1 MPPTAPGHCARVASG
16 GVAKTFR
23 FSFISRIHRR
33 EENLMMEPTV
43 FFFLFLALCFLG
55 VILSLLLPER
65 LNPLVLA
72 GVASLAA
79 VSILLASGMILL
91 MGGPFRVELWRP
103 LPEWGMMVLAM
114 DRLSALFVFVTGLVL
129 LPVSIFSAGYMPKYL
144 GRYNLKTFGA
154 FYHVLFAA
162 TVLVL
167 VSGDIF
173 SFLLAWECASIFCY
187 LLINFEHDREDTTRA
202 GFLMLAMS
210 EAGTLAAA
218 VGLLLL
224 VGASGALELRALR
237 AGPAEMSQTLRW
249 SVFLLSFFGFGV
261 KAGLVPVNS
270 WLPRAHPAAP
280 GNVSAVLSGVI
291 VNLGI
296 YGIMRVNVDLLP
308 MTSAGP
314 GLVVLLVGAL
324 SALIGVLYANVEH
337 NLKTMLAHH
346 TVEQMGIVTIGL
358 GAGLVF
364 VATGHPVIATMAFI
378 AAVYHMTN
386 HSLYKALL
394 FVSAA
399 SVDTTVGVRDID
411 RLGGL
416 IKRMPWTAFFF
427 LIGAISL
434 VALPPFNGFV
444 SEWLTFQVLLRS
456 AELSSTGTK
465 IVFALCGAGLALTAA
480 LAVTCFV
487 KAFAM
492 SFLGAGRS
500 GEVAQARE
508 APRSMVAPMAV
519 LAALCLL
526 LGVLPT
532 YVIPV
537 LDEVVTPLTGT
548 KAVDALVPPFFATSP
563 QHQKL
568 SPGFAAEFRDLG
580 AQTGQGILPG
590 RGLVILHRGS
600 EKNPVVFA
608 MSTSYSL
615 VMLVLLLGGSYLCV
629 HALTR
634 ARRVVR
640 KPAWDGGVRRLLPE
654 MTYTAT
660 GFSNPVRVVFNAIF
674 RPSTVEDTKET
685 VAEHFRTAI
694 KNGRKEEHIVDRS
707 VFRPVIKMVESA
719 ARLFG
724 QMHSGSVN
732 AYAAYILMCLICLLV
747 IQLLL

>member
-1 MPPTAPGHCARVASG
+1 
-16 GVAKTFR
+16 
-23 FSFISRIHRR
+23 
-33 EENLMMEPTV
+33 MMETNSL
-43 FFFLFLALCFLG
+43 FFLFLILCALG
-55 VILSLLLPER
+55 VVLSALLSER
-65 LNPLVLA
+65 RNPLALA
-72 GVASLAA
+72 WVASLAA
-79 VSILLASGMILL
+79 IVILLASGKVLL
-91 MGGPFRVELWRP
+91 SGQPFQVELWT
-103 LPEWGMMVLAM
+103 LPFLGKLVLAM
-114 DRLSALFVFVTGLVL
+114 DRLSALFVFVTGLVF

-154 FYHVLFAA
+154 FYHLLFGA

-167 VSGDIF
+167 VSGDIL
-173 SFLLAWECASIFCY
+173 SFLLAWETASIFCY
-187 LLINFEHDREDTTRA
+187 LLVNFEHDREDTTRA
-202 GFLMLAMS
+202 GFLMFAMS

-218 VGLLLL
+218 VALLLL
-224 VGASGALELRALR
+224 VGASGALELRVLR
-237 AGPAEMSQTLRW
+237 AGPAEVSQTLRW

-270 WLPRAHPAAP
+270 WLPRAHPVAP

-364 VATGHPVIATMAFI
+364 VATGHAVIATIAFI
-378 AAVYHMTN
+378 AALYHMTN

-444 SEWLTFQVLLRS
+444 SEWLTLQVLLRS

-492 SFLGAGRS
+492 SFLGVGRS
-500 GEVAQARE
+500 SEVAQARE

-537 LDEVVTPLTGT
+537 LEEVVTPLTGT

>member
-1 MPPTAPGHCARVASG
+1 
-16 GVAKTFR
+16 
-23 FSFISRIHRR
+23 
-33 EENLMMEPTV
+33 MMEPTF
-43 FFFLFLALCFLG
+43 FFFLFLAFCFLG
-55 VILSLLLPER
+55 VILSLLIPER
-65 LNPLVLA
+65 WNPLSLA
-72 GVASLAA
+72 WVASLAS
-79 VSILLASGMILL
+79 VSVLLASGLILL
-91 MGGPFRVELWRP
+91 TGGSFRVSLWP
-103 LPEWGMMVLAM
+103 LPEWGMMVLTM
-114 DRLSALFVFVTGLVL
+114 DRLSALFVFVTGLVF

-144 GRYNLKTFGA
+144 GRYNLRTFGV
-154 FYHVLFAA
+154 FYHVLLAA

-173 SFLLAWECASIFCY
+173 SFLLAWETASIFCY
-187 LLINFEHDREDTTRA
+187 LLVNFEHEREDATRA

-218 VGLLLL
+218 VALLLL
-224 VGASGALELRALR
+224 VGASGALELRVLR
-237 AGPAEMSQTLRW
+237 AGPAEVSQTLRW

-308 MTSAGP
+308 MISAGP

-324 SALIGVLYANVEH
+324 SALIGVLYANIEH

-364 VATGHPVIATMAFI
+364 VATGHPVIATIAFI
-378 AAVYHMTN
+378 TAVYHMTN

-394 FVSAA
+394 FMSAA
-399 SVDTTVGVRDID
+399 GVDTTVGVRDMD

-456 AELSSTGTK
+456 AELSSTGAK
-465 IVFALCGAGLALTAA
+465 MVFALCGAGLALTAA

-492 SFLGAGRS
+492 SFLGVGRS
-500 GEVAQARE
+500 SEVAQARE

-548 KAVDALVPPFFATSP
+548 KAVDVLVPPFFATSP

-568 SPGFAAEFRDLG
+568 SPEFAAEFHDLG
-580 AQTGQGILPG
+580 AQVGQGFFPG
-590 RGLVILHRGS
+590 RGLVVLHRGG

-608 MSTSYSL
+608 MSTSYTL
-615 VMLVLLLGGSYLCV
+615 IVLVLLLGGTFVLV
-629 HALTR
+629 RGLTR
-634 ARRVVR
+634 ARKVKRQ
-640 KPAWDGGVRRLLPE
+640 PAWDGGVRRLLPK

-674 RPSTVEDTKET
+674 RPSTIEDTKET

-694 KNGRKEEHIVDRS
+694 RNGRQEVHIVDRS
-707 VFRPVIKMVESA
+707 VSQPMVKAVRSIA
-719 ARLFG
+719 MLLG
-724 QMHSGSVN
+724 QMHGGSVN
-732 AYAAYILMCLICLLV
+732 VYAAYVLISLVCILIV
-747 IQLLL
+747 QLLL

>member
-1 MPPTAPGHCARVASG
+1 
-16 GVAKTFR
+16 
-23 FSFISRIHRR
+23 
-33 EENLMMEPTV
+33 
-43 FFFLFLALCFLG
+43 
-55 VILSLLLPER
+55 
-65 LNPLVLA
+65 
-72 GVASLAA
+72 
-79 VSILLASGMILL
+79 
-91 MGGPFRVELWRP
+91 MGKL
-103 LPEWGMMVLAM
+103 VLAM
-114 DRLSALFVFVTGLVL
+114 DRPSALFVFVTGLVF

-162 TVLVL
+162 TILVL

-173 SFLLAWECASIFCY
+173 SFLLAWESATILCY

-202 GFLMLAMS
+202 GFLMFAMS

-224 VGASGALELRALR
+224 VGASGSLELRALR
-237 AGPAEMSQTLRW
+237 TGPAEVSQTLRW

-270 WLPRAHPAAP
+270 WLPRAHPVAP
-280 GNVSAVLSGVI
+280 GNISAVLSGVI

-308 MTSAGP
+308 MNSAGP
-314 GLVVLLVGAL
+314 GLVVLVVGAL
-324 SALIGVLYANVEH
+324 SALIGVLYANIEH

-364 VATGHPVIATMAFI
+364 LATGHPVIATIAFI
-378 AAVYHMTN
+378 TAVYHMTN

-394 FVSAA
+394 FMSAA
-399 SVDTTVGVRDID
+399 WVETTVGLRDMD

-427 LIGAISL
+427 LVGAISL

-465 IVFALCGAGLALTAA
+465 MVFALCGAGLALTAA

-492 SFLGAGRS
+492 SFLGVGRS
-500 GEVAQARE
+500 SEVAQARE

-537 LDEVVTPLTGT
+537 LDEVITPLTGT
-548 KAVDALVPPFFATSP
+548 KAVDALVPPFFATGP
-563 QHQKL
+563 QDQKL
-568 SPGFAAEFRDLG
+568 SPEFAAEFHDLG
-580 AQTGQGILPG
+580 AQTGRGLLPG
-590 RGLVILHRGS
+590 RGLVVLHRGS

-608 MSTSYSL
+608 MSTFYSL
-615 VMLVLLLGGSYLCV
+615 VMLVLLLGGTYLCV
-629 HALTR
+629 HGLTR
-634 ARRVVR
+634 GRKVERR
-640 KPAWDGGVRRLLPE
+640 PAWDGGVRRLLPE

-660 GFSNPVRVVFNAIF
+660 GFSNPVRVVFNAIY

-694 KNGRKEEHIVDRS
+694 KNGRKEVHIVDRS
-707 VFRPVIKMVESA
+707 VFQPMVKTVRSIA
-719 ARLFG
+719 TLLG
-724 QMHSGSVN
+724 QMHGGSVN
-732 AYAAYILMCLICLLV
+732 VYAAYVLISLVCILIV
-747 IQLLL
+747 QLLL